1 MIAVTLRTVS
11 GDGWFSNATALTDRV
26 EAVSANAARPLMMT
40 DWVIFDHFEIKPWTA
55 TRVSL

>member
-1 MIAVTLRTVS
+1 MDSCPIQPL
-11 GDGWFSNATALTDRV
+11 LTDGF
-26 EAVSANAARPLMMT
+26 EAVPANAARPLMIT